1 MTDHQSITV
10 AGIDVGGKGKGFH
23 AVVMRNGI
31 LTARAIAGTQ
41 EAADW
46 CVAEGAQVVAVD
58 APMGWST
65 SGRSRQAEREL
76 KWDGVIIQCF
86 RTPDAETG
94 GTKAFYGWVW
104 NGMELYDCLAHH
116 YRRYDGMN
124 RAGELVFET
133 FPNAV
138 ACALAGRVIP
148 AKPKPATRRGLLQ
161 AQGLDHSR
169 LKNIDEVD
177 AALCALTALRFV
189 EGRTMQFGNAAEG
202 FIVVPA

>member
-1 MTDHQSITV
+1 MIDSQSITV

-31 LTARAIAGTQ
+31 LTARAIAGAQ

-46 CVAEGAQVVAVD
+46 CVAEGAQAVAVD

-65 SGRSRQAEREL
+65 TGRSRQAEREL
-76 KWDGVIIQCF
+76 RWEGSIIQCF
-86 RTPDAETG
+86 RTPDAATG
-94 GTKAFYGWVW
+94 SGNPFYGWVA
-104 NGMELYDCLAHH
+104 NGMELYDCLAPHFA
-116 YRRYDGMN
+116 RYDGTS
-124 RAGELVFET
+124 RAGRVVFET
-133 FPNAV
+133 FPQAV
-138 ACALAGRVIP
+138 ACALSGRVVS
-148 AKPKPATRRGLLQ
+148 ARTKRATRRGLLQ
-161 AQGLDHSR
+161 GLGFDQAR

>member
-31 LTARAIAGTQ
+31 LTARAIAGAQ

-202 FIVVPA
+202 FIVVSG

>member
-1 MTDHQSITV
+1 MIDSQSITV

-23 AVVMRNGI
+23 AAVMRNGI
-31 LTARAIAGTQ
+31 LTARAIATAQ

-58 APMGWST
+58 APMGWSVT
-65 SGRSRQAEREL
+65 GRSRQAEREL

-94 GTKAFYGWVW
+94 RTKAFYGWVW

-124 RAGELVFET
+124 RAGEVVFET

-148 AKPKPATRRGLLQ
+148 AKPKRATRRGLLQ
-161 AQGLDHSR
+161 AQGLDDSR

-177 AALCALTALRFV
+177 AALCALTAVRFTA
-189 EGRTMQFGNAAEG
+189 GRTVQFGNAAEG
-202 FIVVPA
+202 FIVIPS

>member
-1 MTDHQSITV
+1 MTHYQGITV
-10 AGIDVGGKGKGFH
+10 AGIDVGGEGKGFH

-31 LTARAIAGTQ
+31 LTARAIATAQ

-76 KWDGVIIQCF
+76 KWDGATIQCF

-94 GTKAFYGWVW
+94 LTKDFYGWVR
-104 NGMELYDCLAHH
+104 NGMKLYDCLAHH
-116 YRRYDGMN
+116 YRRYDGVN
-124 RAGELVFET
+124 LAGDVVFET
-133 FPNAV
+133 FRHAV
-138 ACALAGRVIP
+138 ACALGGEVIS
-148 AKPKPATRRGLLQ
+148 AKSKGADRRKLLE
-161 AQGLDHSR
+161 AQGVDRSR

-177 AALCALTALRFV
+177 AALCALTAVRFT

-202 FIVVPA
+202 FIVIPS